1 MVNVRNE
8 NRPRRLGMAEPKASR
23 PHMPGYGV
31 VGALEG
37 RGLLPWT
44 WATER
49 LKSSHDYWLATIT
62 PSGSPDVMPVWGVW
76 EQSAV
81 WFSASPQS
89 RKTKNIAAEPR
100 VVLTTDN
107 PLQPVVV
114 EGVVERVTEASK
126 IELFTGW
133 VNAKYE
139 TDLTVEFFSE
149 NALFRLE
156 PHRVFSLDEADF
168 TGTPT
173 RWVFTDGP

>member
-1 MVNVRNE
+1 
-8 NRPRRLGMAEPKASR
+8 MADPEASR

-31 VGALEG
+31 VGPFDG

-49 LKSSHDYWLATIT
+49 LVSSHDYWLATVH
-62 PSGSPDVMPVWGVW
+62 PSGSPHVMPVWGVW
-76 EQSAV
+76 EQGAA
-81 WFSASPQS
+81 WFSSSPQS
-89 RKTKNIAAEPR
+89 RKTRNIAAEPR
-100 VVLTTDN
+100 AVITTDN

-114 EGVVERVTEASK
+114 EGVVERITDVST
-126 IELFTGW
+126 IEQFTGW
-133 VNAKYE
+133 VNAKYR

-156 PHRVFSLDEADF
+156 PHRIFSLDEADF

-173 RWVFTDGP
+173 RWVFEGHQ